1 MVLGWAALPTECGN
15 GGNNLPL
22 TGYGGMGPTVVPVNG
37 NGHREKPAEGQ
48 QSLFSW
54 AEFPGL
60 HRGRLWPGNR
70 PVPGTQ
76 RQAQALVPVPLR
88 VSAGERAAT
97 GSEAGGRGALDRH
110 VEREGHRRICDG
122 LTFHFPGKRR

>member
-37 NGHREKPAEGQ
+37 NSHREKPAEGQ

-60 HRGRLWPGNR
+60 HRSRLWPGNS
-70 PVPGTQ
+70 
-76 RQAQALVPVPLR
+76 AQ
-88 VSAGERAAT
+88 SQ
-97 GSEAGGRGALDRH
+97 GRN
-110 VEREGHRRICDG
+110 
-122 LTFHFPGKRR
+122 GKPKPSSLSLFA